1 MRRIYIS
8 KLSEKSVFA
17 AFAAVVIEMSKKI
30 SLSIFIFV
38 LLAAILVSFMS
49 AFFVAYGMYRKGLTD
64 AYLENNSPDDQQK
77 ESRFPELEV
86 IDSIFKT
93 YSYFDLD
100 DKALIDAVLSAYARA
115 TDDRYAEYYNAEQY
129 EMIMSESTGEMQ
141 GIGINI
147 EENTEHNAIEVL
159 NVMPDSPAL
168 EAGLMPGDLIV
179 YVGIGEERES
189 IAELGYYPAVKKL
202 QGLAGTYAEFTVRR
216 GDEEIEFSIL
226 RGYVTTQSVLFR
238 KSDLDPS
245 VGVVKILNFDLTTPT
260 QFSNAVDTLLAE
272 GIEKFVFDLRYN
284 PGGDLLSIE
293 AVLSY
298 FLNEGDVMISTI
310 DKAGN
315 KDTDVVRAVSYDGKY
330 QGCSVHTGDIGKY
343 RRLKCVVIVNNSTA
357 SAAEL
362 FTANFRDYKLAP
374 IVGVT
379 TFGKGSMQSL
389 FPLDYFGYEGG
400 IKLTTKMYFPPSG
413 ESYEGIG
420 ITPDIIVELSEEAKN
435 TSIYKLA
442 DKDDAQMQAAVQILQ
457 EPERS

>member
-1 MRRIYIS
+1 
-8 KLSEKSVFA
+8 
-17 AFAAVVIEMSKKI
+17 MSKKI
-30 SLSIFIFV
+30 SLSVFIIV

-49 AFFVAYGMYRKGLTD
+49 AFFVAYGMYRKELAD
-64 AYLENNSPDDQQK
+64 AYLENNMPGEQK
-77 ESRFPELEV
+77 ENKFAELEV
-86 IDSIFKT
+86 IDSIFKA

-100 DKALIDAVLSAYARA
+100 DQALIEAVLSAYAGA
-115 TDDRYAEYYNAEQY
+115 TGDKYAEYYNADQFEL
-129 EMIMSESTGEMQ
+129 IMAESAGEMQ

-147 EENTEHNAIEVL
+147 EENAELGAIEVL
-159 NVMPDSPAL
+159 NVMPNSPAL

-202 QGLAGTYAEFTVRR
+202 QGLADTYAEFVVRR
-216 GDEEIEFSIL
+216 GDEEIEFSIK
-226 RGYVTTQSVLFR
+226 RGYVTTQSVLSR

-245 VGVVKILNFDLTTPT
+245 VGVVKILNFDLTTPV
-260 QFSNAVDTLLAE
+260 QFSEAVDTLMSQ

-298 FLNEGDVMISTI
+298 FLNEGDVIISTT

-315 KDTDVVRAVSYDGKY
+315 KETDVVRVVSYTDKY
-330 QGCSVHTGDIGKY
+330 EGCSISAKDIGKY
-343 RRLKCVVIVNNSTA
+343 RGLESAVIVNNSTA

-362 FTANFRDYKLAP
+362 FTANFRDYELAP
-374 IVGVT
+374 IIGVT

-389 FPLDYFGYEGG
+389 FPLDYFGYDGG
-400 IKLTTKMYFPPSG
+400 IKLTTKMYFAPLG
-413 ESYEGIG
+413 ESYEGVG
-420 ITPDIIVELSEEAKN
+420 ITPDVIVELDEEAKN

-442 DKDDAQMQAAVQILQ
+442 DAKDAQMQAAVSKLTGA
-457 EPERS
+457 S